1 MKNKPLQELLSHEL
15 EFKYA
20 ISKEVLP
27 GIRRIVAPNPSPYT
41 LHGTGTYI
49 IGKGEIAVVE
59 PGPNI
64 PSHIEAILNET
75 KGEKITHILVTHTH
89 ADHSPAAKPLAK
101 LTGAVIMGYGP
112 HGEEEGEEGADL
124 NFTPDY
130 IIKDKEVIT
139 GANWELECI
148 HTPGH
153 TSNHI
158 CYCVKGTKAV
168 LTGDHIMGWS
178 TTLVSP
184 PDGNMKD
191 YFASLEKMLLR
202 KDEYYIPSHG
212 EMIKKPKRFV
222 KALIGHR
229 KMREKQIIKY
239 LDVKT
244 VTYIPDLVSK
254 MYPNLD
260 KRLLKAAGR
269 SVLAHLFHMK
279 GLGYVKSVDDSNGRG
294 WYLL

>member
-1 MKNKPLQELLSHEL
+1 
-15 EFKYA
+15 
-20 ISKEVLP
+20 
-27 GIRRIVAPNPSPYT
+27 
-41 LHGTGTYI
+41 
-49 IGKGEIAVVE
+49 
-59 PGPNI
+59 
-64 PSHIEAILNET
+64 
-75 KGEKITHILVTHTH
+75 
-89 ADHSPAAKPLAK
+89 
-101 LTGAVIMGYGP
+101 
-112 HGEEEGEEGADL
+112 
-124 NFTPDY
+124 
-130 IIKDKEVIT
+130 
-139 GANWELECI
+139 
-148 HTPGH
+148 
-153 TSNHI
+153 
-158 CYCVKGTKAV
+158 
-168 LTGDHIMGWS
+168 MGWS

-269 SVLAHLFHMK
+269 SVLAHLLHMK
-279 GLGYVKSVDDSNGRG
+279 GLGYVRSVDDSNGRG